1 MGERVE
7 WEGWEERR
15 ERVKVFFVKFFKKI
29 GRKCTDVG
37 LGTKTSQGTLV
48 PSEMF

>member
-1 MGERVE
+1 MGERVG

-15 ERVKVFFVKFFKKI
+15 ERVKVFGKISKKN
-29 GRKCTDVG
+29 GRKCTAVG